1 MGSDVESE
9 VLVWFAER
17 DLSCKC
23 LPFALEANFLPS
35 PVYNPPH
42 PCPAAEEC
50 TDAISQRS
58 LGPSLTSCYFLAE
71 PQAQLR
77 GDLLDSRAA
86 LHGKRGGSSL
96 VLQPAPEGKTDQLP
110 NAIPHQIAHLQF
122 QTGEILGVEEPT
134 SIRAEMQNAL
144 QWCYLSFS
152 PIARIHFGESI
163 FVAKKDGR
171 NCES

>member
-9 VLVWFAER
+9 ALFWFTER
-17 DLSCKC
+17 DLSYKC

-35 PVYNPPH
+35 SVYNPPH

-50 TDAISQRS
+50 TDAISQRH
-58 LGPSLTSCYFLAE
+58 LEPSLTSCYFLAE

-86 LHGKRGGSSL
+86 LHGKRSGSGL

-110 NAIPHQIAHLQF
+110 DAIPHQIAHLQF
-122 QTGEILGVEEPT
+122 QTGEMLGVEELN
-134 SIRAEMQNAL
+134 SIHAEMQNAQ

-152 PIARIHFGESI
+152 HIARFHFGKGI
-163 FVAKKDGR
+163 FIPKKDRR
-171 NCES
+171 NCER